1 MAGRTGRRRKQQSSR
16 NPVTGM
22 RNMQPVTGFLLAR
35 WYFVPTPSA
44 GATIRL
50 TGRTPSR
57 GSQPAA
63 CQPEPWPGRRCRT
76 ASAPATPAGRQT
88 EFGGDRLVDQR
99 VVMLQGCAKPLLGER
114 GPHGELQHAGGIT
127 GESGEV
133 RSVGR
138 EVLLQ
143 LLGHVGVVVEQH
155 GAVAG
160 GEGVDLGSVA

>member
-1 MAGRTGRRRKQQSSR
+1 MAGRTGRRRKQQSSK

-35 WYFVPTPSA
+35 WYFAPPRQRERPFGLQAEHLHA
-44 GATIRL
+44 GVNRL
-50 TGRTPSR
+50 LVNRSR
-57 GSQPAA
+57 GLGDGAERHLRLQHPA
-63 CQPEPWPGRRCRT
+63 E
-76 ASAPATPAGRQT
+76 RQT

-99 VVMLQGCAKPLLGER
+99 VVVLQGCAKPLLGER

-143 LLGHVGVVVEQH
+143 LCLVT
-155 GAVAG
+155 
-160 GEGVDLGSVA
+160 SVSS